1 MEVETLKAKVVLL
14 RVPETP
20 EEKPFV
26 HKGDKHLCIEDVPG
40 TAGDSSTRRGR
51 P

>member
-1 MEVETLKAKVVLL
+1 MEVETLKAKVILP

-20 EEKPFV
+20 EKPFV
-26 HKGDKHLCIEDVPG
+26 HRGDKHLCVEDVPG